1 MKFWNKKIKRVIIW
15 TENVENVA
23 EFKKSEHSK
32 NAFWNVL
39 LRETTYFAFFVLFRK
54 ARFEFRK
61 FTMVRFR
68 KKIVERVRFLI
79 KRLKKCQNLR
89 KVRIQKV
96 TLWITLVLERY
107 LFDHFRTSSKSLSL
121 KKHFYVASD
130 FQIKIWNAS
139 VNESWINY
147 FKKSVVIW
155 LFEKKC
161 SQKTTLWIILFD
173 KDDIFCIFRAF
184 GKAWHGIKN
193 ITMRQIRFLNVTK
206 SQIFRLKF
214 LHGVRIWTKTFTTFQ
229 SLNWRISN
237 RLRNWKKAFKWSR
250 FVILYIVKT
259 TYFRFL
265 CIFEKHDFNLR
276 IYHA

>member
-1 MKFWNKKIKRVIIW
+1 MYDFESNAWKRVRIW
-15 TENVENVA
+15 
-23 EFKKSEHSK
+23 K
-32 NAFWNVL
+32 
-39 LRETTYFAFFVLFRK
+39 
-54 ARFEFRK
+54 
-61 FTMVRFR
+61 
-68 KKIVERVRFLI
+68 
-79 KRLKKCQNLR
+79 

-107 LFDHFRTSSKSLSL
+107 LFDQFRTSSKSMSL

-130 FQIKIWNAS
+130 FQIKIKNVS

-147 FKKSVVIW
+147 FKKSVVIR
-155 LFEKKC
+155 KKC
-161 SQKTTLWIILFD
+161 SQKTTLWIIFLD

-184 GKAWHGIKN
+184 GKAWLGIKN
-193 ITMRQIRFLNVTK
+193 IAMRQIRFLNITK
-206 SQIFRLKF
+206 SQIFCLKF
-214 LHGVRIWTKTFTTFQ
+214 LHGVRIWTETFTTFQ

-237 RLRNWKKAFKWSR
+237 RLRNWKKAFKCSR
-250 FVILYIVKT
+250 FVLLYIVKT